1 MPWRIVVVAAAMLL
15 AGCTP
20 SSQTPPPT
28 QSAPTKAASPDPER
42 LAYLAEECGAVWTEP
57 AADNSFTADVS
68 PGSGEPAGMRLS
80 VEVDVSLDSSHG
92 RHEAHLRWL
101 QGYVGDADD
110 TVVGMVTMNTADE
123 TTSNSA
129 TVEITLGACPGDGLD
144 LGDPLPDGTYVL
156 RLYGIIDP
164 TDHAHAQ
171 AENWVA
177 EPLTVTVADGTARL
191 G

>member
-15 AGCTP
+15 VGCTP

-42 LAYLAEECGAVWTEP
+42 LAYLAEECGATWTEP
-57 AADNSFTADVS
+57 SADNSFTADVS
-68 PGSGEPAGMRLS
+68 AASEGEGMRLS

-110 TVVGMVTMNTADE
+110 TVVGMVTTNSADE

-129 TVEITLGACPGDGLD
+129 TVEITLGACPGGGLD
-144 LGDPLPDGTYVL
+144 LGDPLADGTYAL

-164 TDHAHAQ
+164 TDHVHAQ

>member
-1 MPWRIVVVAAAMLL
+1 MSEPNAA
-15 AGCTP
+15 P
-20 SSQTPPPT
+20 H
-28 QSAPTKAASPDPER
+28 PDG
-42 LAYLAEECGAVWTEP
+42 EELPRDSHADEPDAQDVEP
-57 AADNSFTADVS
+57 ADA
-68 PGSGEPAGMRLS
+68 PEPPDEPTTS
-80 VEVDVSLDSSHG
+80 
-92 RHEAHLRWL
+92 
-101 QGYVGDADD
+101 GDADD
-110 TVVGMVTMNTADE
+110 TVVGMVTTNSADE